1 MNKPAGLAV
10 LPGMANFYLAL
21 MASGVALLLVSLV
34 LAGLMLL

>member
-1 MNKPAGLAV
+1 MNKLTGSGV

-21 MASGVALLLVSLV
+21 VASGVALLLVSLV

>member
-1 MNKPAGLAV
+1 MNKSTAPGV